1 MAAKASFFPYVAA
14 APAEEQP
21 SLKNEA
27 AALRKGLADKAKQ
40 TEATAAQRR
49 TLDARREEQVVA
61 RHESRKA
68 ERAAATRQAVHATR
82 VALAKHVETA
92 RFAAEAEAE
101 RCATNDAAAASKQRE
116 RADAALEKR
125 RIAFT
130 KAVEKAKK
138 RAADVAQVWA
148 RRDRRT
154 NERLRDMRVLPPPK
168 AAAAA

>member
-14 APAEEQP
+14 APAEAQAP
-21 SLKNEA
+21 LKQEA
-27 AALRKGLADKAKQ
+27 TALRKSLADKAKQ

-49 TLDARREEQVVA
+49 TLDARREAQTVA
-61 RHESRKA
+61 RRESRKA

-82 VALAKHVETA
+82 VELAKRVETA

-101 RCATNDAAAASKQRE
+101 RGASADAAAASKQRA
-116 RADAALEKR
+116 RADAALERRRTEFKR
-125 RIAFT
+125 S
-130 KAVEKAKK
+130 VEKARK

-154 NERLRDMRVLPPPK
+154 NDRLRDMRVL
-168 AAAAA
+168 ATV